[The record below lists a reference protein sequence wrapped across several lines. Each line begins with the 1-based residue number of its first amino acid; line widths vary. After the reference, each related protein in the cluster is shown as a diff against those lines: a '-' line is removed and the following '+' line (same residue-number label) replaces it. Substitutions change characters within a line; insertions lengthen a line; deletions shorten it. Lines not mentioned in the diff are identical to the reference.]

1 MRNRLGRRSRLA
13 SFARV
18 AVASVL
24 FVVSSCGDGL
34 SGATDDS
41 GTIPGTLPVSP
52 WLTVTGPGLPPP
64 RLAATLGG
72 PTPARC
78 R

>member
-64 RLAATLGG
+64 LSLIHISE
-72 PTPARC
+72 PTRPY
-78 R
+78 